1 LTIRQDILSTLVYFD
16 IFNYPITQSEI
27 IHFCRKTYSHRE
39 FSDSLSSMVGEGVI
53 FRFDEFYTL
62 QNDYSVIPRR
72 RTGNLKAKQ
81 MLKSADK
88 VAVIL
93 SWFPFV
99 RGIAISGSLSKN
111 YADDQSDIDLFIITA
126 KNRLWLARTLMHCL
140 KKISFLVKREHL
152 FCMNY
157 YIDESQLEIKEK
169 NIYTATEIA
178 TLLPLRGI
186 TAFREFY
193 KKNTWSREYLPNH
206 QMRVSYVKEMQRSI
220 VKRFLEIL
228 LDNGFGNLLD
238 NFFMKLTDR
247 RWHKKRLRNKLN
259 SRGQVMSMDAAKH
272 CARPDPGVF
281 QDWVV
286 DIYEKKAAFLINK
299 SEKRLKPVF

>member
-1 LTIRQDILSTLVYFD
+1 LAIRQDILSTLAYFD

-27 IHFCRKTYSHRE
+27 ILFCRKTYSHGE
-39 FSDSLSSMVGEGVI
+39 FSSALGTMAAEGVI
-53 FRFDEFYTL
+53 YRFDEFYTL

-81 MLKSADK
+81 LLRSADR

-140 KKISFLVKREHL
+140 KKVSFLVNRQHL

-157 YIDESQLEIKEK
+157 YIDEAQLEIEEK

-186 TAFREFY
+186 AAFQDFY
-193 KKNTWSREYLPNH
+193 KKNAWSRNYLPNH
-206 QMRVSYVKEMQRSI
+206 QMRISYIKEMPQSV
-220 VKRFLEIL
+220 VKRSLEWL
-228 LDNGFGNLLD
+228 LDNSFGNLLD

-247 RWHKKRLRNKLN
+247 RWHKKRLKNKLN
-259 SRGQVMSMDAAKH
+259 SRGLVMSMDAAKH
-272 CARPDPGVF
+272 CAKPDPGVF
-281 QDWVV
+281 QERLV

>member
-1 LTIRQDILSTLVYFD
+1 LAIKQDILSTLAYFD

-27 IHFCRKTYSHRE
+27 ILFCRKTYSHRD
-39 FSDSLSSMVGEGVI
+39 FATILAAMVEEGVI

-81 MLKSADK
+81 LLRSADR

-111 YADDQSDIDLFIITA
+111 YADDQSDVDLFIITA

-140 KKISFLVKREHL
+140 KKLSFLVNRQHL

-157 YIDESQLEIKEK
+157 YIDEAQLEIEEK

-186 TAFREFY
+186 AAFREFY
-193 KKNTWSREYLPNH
+193 RRNAWSRNYLPNH
-206 QMRVSYVKEMQRSI
+206 QMRVSYVKEMPQSL
-220 VKRFLEIL
+220 VKRVLEFLL
-228 LDNGFGNLLD
+228 NNSLGDVLD
-238 NFFMKLTDR
+238 NFFMKVTDR
-247 RWHKKRLRNKLN
+247 RWHKKRLNNKLN
-259 SRGQVMSMDAAKH
+259 SRGLVMSMDAAKH
-272 CARPDPGVF
+272 CAKPDPGVF
-281 QDWVV
+281 QQRLV

-299 SEKRLKPVF
+299 GEKRLKPVF

>member
-1 LTIRQDILSTLVYFD
+1 LAIKQDILSTLAYFD

-27 IHFCRKTYSHRE
+27 ILFCRKTYSHRE
-39 FSDSLSSMVGEGVI
+39 FSTTLTAMVEEGDI

-81 MLKSADK
+81 LLRSADR
-88 VAVIL
+88 VAMIL

-140 KKISFLVKREHL
+140 KKVSFLVNRQHL

-157 YIDESQLEIKEK
+157 YIDEAQLEIEEK

-193 KKNTWSREYLPNH
+193 KMNTWSRNYLPNH
-206 QMRVSYVKEMQRSI
+206 LMRVSYIKEMPASF
-220 VKRFLEIL
+220 VKRSLEFL
-228 LDNGFGNLLD
+228 LDNTFGDLLD
-238 NFFMKLTDR
+238 NFFMKITDR
-247 RWHKKRLRNKLN
+247 RWQKKRLNNKLN
-259 SRGQVMSMDAAKH
+259 SRGLVMSMDAAKH
-272 CARPDPGVF
+272 CAKPDPGVF
-281 QDWVV
+281 QERLVA
-286 DIYEKKAAFLINK
+286 IYEKKAAFLIYK

>member
-1 LTIRQDILSTLVYFD
+1 MAIKQDILSTLAYFD

-27 IHFCRKTYSHRE
+27 ILFCRKTYSHRE
-39 FSDSLSSMVGEGVI
+39 FSTALSAMVEEGDI

-81 MLKSADK
+81 LLKSADR
-88 VAVIL
+88 VAMIL

-111 YADDQSDIDLFIITA
+111 YADDQSDIDLFIITSE
-126 KNRLWLARTLMHCL
+126 NRLWLARTLMHCL
-140 KKISFLVKREHL
+140 KKVSFLVNRQHL

-157 YIDESQLEIKEK
+157 YIDEAQLEIEEK

-193 KKNTWSREYLPNH
+193 KRNTWSRNYLPNH
-206 QMRVSYVKEMQRSI
+206 LMRVSYVKEMPDSL
-220 VKRFLEIL
+220 VKRSLEL
-228 LDNGFGNLLD
+228 LFDNPLGDLLD
-238 NFFMKLTDR
+238 NFFMKITDR
-247 RWHKKRLRNKLN
+247 RWHKKRVNNKLN
-259 SRGQVMSMDAAKH
+259 SRGLVMSMDAAKH
-272 CARPDPGVF
+272 CAKPDPGVF
-281 QDWVV
+281 QERLVA
-286 DIYEKKAAFLINK
+286 IYEKKAAFLINK

>member
-1 LTIRQDILSTLVYFD
+1 LGINQDILSTLAYFD
-16 IFNYPITQSEI
+16 IFNYPITQYEI
-27 IHFCRKTYSHRE
+27 SLFCSRSYSRGE
-39 FSDSLSSMVGEGVI
+39 FTTALECLEDDGSV

-81 MLKSADK
+81 LLKTAEK

-126 KNRLWLARTLMHCL
+126 KNRLWIARTLMHVL
-140 KKISFLVKREHL
+140 KKLSFLLNKQHL

-157 YIDESQLEIKEK
+157 FVDEEGLQIAEK

-186 TAFREFY
+186 SAFRDFY
-193 KKNTWSREYLPNH
+193 TANAWSRRFLPNH
-206 QMRVSYVKEMQRSI
+206 MMRVSYVKEMNRS
-220 VKRFLEIL
+220 VPKLLLELL

-238 NFFMKLTDR
+238 TWFMKITAY
-247 RWHKKRLRNKLN
+247 RWRLKTEKNKLN
-259 SRGQVMSMDAAKH
+259 NRGLVMSMDAAKH
-272 CARPDPGVF
+272 CAKPDPGVF
-281 QDWVV
+281 QAKLVA
-286 DIYEKKAAFLINK
+286 IYEKKAAFLANK
-299 SEKRLKPVF
+299 SGKRLKPVF

>member
-1 LTIRQDILSTLVYFD
+1 LAIKQDILSTLAYFD

-27 IHFCRKTYSHRE
+27 ILFCRKTYSHRDFATILE
-39 FSDSLSSMVGEGVI
+39 AMVEEGVI
-53 FRFDEFYTL
+53 FRFDGFYTL

-81 MLKSADK
+81 LLRSADR

-140 KKISFLVKREHL
+140 KKLSFLVNRQHL

-157 YIDESQLEIKEK
+157 YIDEAQLEIEEK

-186 TAFREFY
+186 AAFREFY
-193 KKNTWSREYLPNH
+193 KTNAWSRNYLPNH
-206 QMRVSYVKEMQRSI
+206 QMRVSYVKEMPKSL
-220 VKRFLEIL
+220 VKRFLEFL
-228 LDNGFGNLLD
+228 LNNPLGDLLD
-238 NFFMKLTDR
+238 NFFMKVTDR
-247 RWHKKRLRNKLN
+247 RWHKKRLNNKLN
-259 SRGQVMSMDAAKH
+259 SRGLVMSMDAAKH
-272 CARPDPGVF
+272 CAKPDPGVF
-281 QDWVV
+281 QERLV